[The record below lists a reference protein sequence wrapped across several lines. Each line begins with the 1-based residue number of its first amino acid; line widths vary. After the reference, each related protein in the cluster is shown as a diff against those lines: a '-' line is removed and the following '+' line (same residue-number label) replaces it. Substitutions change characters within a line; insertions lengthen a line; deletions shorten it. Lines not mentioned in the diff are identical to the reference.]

1 MDYRN
6 LNAVTKKDAYLLPRI
21 DETLD
26 ALANASMFATLDLQ
40 SGFWQIPVR
49 DAYKEKTAFQLTM
62 GTMLSK
68 QCNFDLQTACYIPE
82 TDGLVLSG
90 LHWMHCLAYLDDN
103 IVPGSSIEE
112 HIQSLDTVLERIASE
127 GFM

>member
-6 LNAVTKKDAYLLPRI
+6 LNAVTKKDAYLFPRI

-62 GTMLSK
+62 GTML
-68 QCNFDLQTACYIPE
+68 QNNAILTCRQ
-82 TDGLVLSG
+82 
-90 LHWMHCLAYLDDN
+90 LAIFPKLLD
-103 IVPGSSIEE
+103 
-112 HIQSLDTVLERIASE
+112 
-127 GFM
+127 